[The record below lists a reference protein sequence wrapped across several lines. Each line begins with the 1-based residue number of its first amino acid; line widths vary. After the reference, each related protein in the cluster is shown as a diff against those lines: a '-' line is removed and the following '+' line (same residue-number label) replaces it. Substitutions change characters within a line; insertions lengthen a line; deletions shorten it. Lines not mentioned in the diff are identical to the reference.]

1 MNSWNTPH
9 GAAGITS
16 YATRKRLALAAALLL
31 LAPFTAGAVPAD
43 AMADAAKVEWQ
54 WGVKIPLRDGV
65 RLNATLYKPAALK
78 EPRPCLFTLT
88 PYIGQSYHDRGM
100 YFAAHGYPFLTVDV
114 RGRGNSEGV
123 FQPLIQEAKDGYDV
137 VEWLGGARPP

>member
-65 RLNATLYKPAALK
+65 RHFLGKAFSTQIC
-78 EPRPCLFTLT
+78 RHSLF
-88 PYIGQSYHDRGM
+88 QV
-100 YFAAHGYPFLTVDV
+100 HGGKAQ
-114 RGRGNSEGV
+114 R
-123 FQPLIQEAKDGYDV
+123 
-137 VEWLGGARPP
+137 